1 MKELVKKM
9 IYKRDLL
16 KSFLSVDLVEDGQ
29 VDGWLVLVIF
39 VYGEVI
45 VIKDNNFIKRKFSF
59 LMIVEKVMEVN
70 KKGLFFCEKNK
81 VFDSL
86 ISVNNGV
93 MVDFKEC
100 EILNNIDIYENEV
113 VQKKLN
119 KDFCDFGELN
129 CDLLNNVNVD

>member
-39 VYGEVI
+39 VNGEVI

-100 EILNNIDIYENEV
+100 EIFNNIDIYENEFF
-113 VQKKLN
+113 QKKLN
-119 KDFCDFGELN
+119 KDFCDFEELN

>member
-1 MKELVKKM
+1 MKELVMKM

-100 EILNNIDIYENEV
+100 EILNNIDIYENEF
-113 VQKKLN
+113 VQKILN
-119 KDFCDFGELN
+119 KDFCDFEELN

>member
-1 MKELVKKM
+1 MKELVMKM

-100 EILNNIDIYENEV
+100 EILNNIDIYKNEF
-113 VQKKLN
+113 VQKKVI
-119 KDFCDFGELN
+119 FFYWF
-129 CDLLNNVNVD
+129 LLFF

>member
-1 MKELVKKM
+1 MKELVMKM

-70 KKGLFFCEKNK
+70 KKGLFFGEKNK

-100 EILNNIDIYENEV
+100 EILNNIDIYENEFI
-113 VQKKLN
+113 QKKLN
-119 KDFCDFGELN
+119 KDFCDFEELN

>member
-1 MKELVKKM
+1 MKELVMKM

-119 KDFCDFGELN
+119 KDFCDFEELN

>member
-1 MKELVKKM
+1 MKELVMKM

>member
-1 MKELVKKM
+1 MKELVMKM

-100 EILNNIDIYENEV
+100 EILNNIDIYKNEF

-119 KDFCDFGELN
+119 KDFCDFEELN